1 MLKEFYHLLTVR
13 TYKNEMLRILTI
25 FIFIALMFIA
35 YKHLVE
41 PEYKSNVEGFTQGSQ
56 YVLKNDQ
63 AIYDDFYVAVYD
75 LLYRNEERGMKE
87 LRYIIDSTHPSVNRS
102 NILDLGCGT
111 GYLVHMLSEDGF
123 VVHGIDK
130 SNSMIDYCNEKYE
143 NQLSV
148 LNEDA
153 MNPLVFEPNSFS
165 HVICTNFT
173 IYEFEDKKQL
183 FTNVNKWLKHNGY
196 FIVHLVNPGDFDT
209 TIPAAKPSIKMNP
222 QEHTLARIT
231 KTHINFDGFSYESN
245 YVFEN
250 NVWEDQ
256 CDGGSKRPDIITM
269 NEIFEDFET
278 KKKRENEHKMFMVSL
293 DEMERLAQ
301 HCGFHLHSKASQNN
315 IYGGDKNQYIYVF
328 EKIH

>member
-1 MLKEFYHLLTVR
+1 MLKDLYHLLTIR

-25 FIFIALMFIA
+25 FIIGVIIFLA

-41 PEYKSNVEGFTQGSQ
+41 PEYKSNIEGFTQGSP
-56 YVLKNDQ
+56 YVLKTDQ
-63 AIYDDFYVAVYD
+63 EIYDEFYVAVYD

-111 GYLVHMLSEDGF
+111 GYLVNMLSSDGF

-130 SNSMIDYCNEKYE
+130 SDSMIDYCNEKYE

-165 HVICTNFT
+165 HVICSNFT
-173 IYEFEDKKQL
+173 VYEFENKKQI

-196 FIVHLVNPGDFDT
+196 FIVHLVDPNEFDT

-222 QEHTLARIT
+222 QEYSNSRIT

-245 YVFEN
+245 YVCGSN
-250 NVWEDQ
+250 NVF
-256 CDGGSKRPDIITM
+256 TM
-269 NEIFEDFET
+269 NELFEDFET
-278 KKKRENEHKMFMVSL
+278 KKKRENEHTLFITDL
-293 DEMERLAQ
+293 EEMERLAQ
-301 HCGFHLHSKASQNN
+301 QCGFHLHSKASQNK
-315 IYGGDKNQYIYVF
+315 IYGGDKHQYIYVF